1 MKLGLKDVLAPVRSD
16 SRNAHIIINEMPKTF
31 LPMSHLKNR

>member
-31 LPMSHLKNR
+31 LKMSHLKNR